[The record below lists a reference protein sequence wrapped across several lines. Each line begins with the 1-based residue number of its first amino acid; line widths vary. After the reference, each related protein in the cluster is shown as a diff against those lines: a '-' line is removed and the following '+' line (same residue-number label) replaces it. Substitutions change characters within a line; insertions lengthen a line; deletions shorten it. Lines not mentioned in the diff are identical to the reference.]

1 MFWGFRKV
9 KKYMSNF
16 EYTVAIRTVGK
27 AGDKYKKELESLHA
41 QTVKPKRILIFLAEG
56 FERPNLQVGY
66 EEYIKVPKG
75 LVHQRAASTQG
86 VDTEFLLI
94 LDDDVY
100 FPENSVEKLHD
111 ELIKQNADCIS
122 PDTFPNQE
130 LSLSSRLIAYF
141 ANGVSS
147 RRNDR
152 WAIKIKRNG
161 AFSFNAQP
169 PKGQSLPTESAAG
182 PALFIRTDV
191 FKAIH
196 YEDEFW
202 VDQFPAGTFYEDQL
216 MFNKIHKNGFRVLL
230 QYDAGI
236 VHLDAGTNNVKQ
248 KTYEKL
254 MYRAMANYVI
264 WYRSCYDLKGIS
276 KGEQF
281 NCSLAYG
288 WRFFI
293 GLLTRVVFSVIH
305 LSPKFTTAFIKGHRK
320 GKSFVKSEEYK
331 HIPNFIIK

>member
-1 MFWGFRKV
+1 
-9 KKYMSNF
+9 MSNF

-56 FERPNLQVGY
+56 FERPNFQVGY
-66 EEYIKVPKG
+66 EEYIIVPKG

-100 FPENSVEKLHD
+100 FPEGSVEKMHE
-111 ELIKQNADCIS
+111 ELMKHHADCIS

-130 LSLSSRLIAYF
+130 LSLSSRLIAFF

-147 RRNDR
+147 RGDDK

-169 PKGQSLPTESAAG
+169 PKGQSLQTESAAG
-182 PALFIRTDV
+182 PALFIKTDV

-216 MFNKIHKNGFRVLL
+216 MFNKIHKNGFKVLL

-236 VHLDAGTNNVKQ
+236 IHLDAGTNNVKQ

-264 WYRSCYDLKGIS
+264 WYRSCYNLTGIS

-281 NCSLAYG
+281 KCSTAYG
-288 WRFFI
+288 WRFFL
-293 GLLTRVVFSVIH
+293 GLLTRLAFSIIH
-305 LSPKFTTAFIKGHRK
+305 LSPKFSTAFIKGHRK

-331 HIPNFIIK
+331 KIPNFIIK

>member
-1 MFWGFRKV
+1 MC
-9 KKYMSNF
+9 NF

-41 QTVKPKRILIFLAEG
+41 QTIKPKRILVFLAEG
-56 FERPNLQVGY
+56 FERPNFQVGY
-66 EEYIKVPKG
+66 EEYIIVQKG
-75 LVHQRAASTQG
+75 LVHQRAASIQG

-100 FPENSVEKLHD
+100 FPEDSVKKLHD
-111 ELIKQNADCIS
+111 EMMKYHADCIS

-130 LSLSSRLIAYF
+130 LSLSSRLIAFF

-147 RRNDR
+147 RKNDNC
-152 WAIKIKRNG
+152 AIKIKRNG
-161 AFSFNAQP
+161 AFSFNAHP
-169 PKGQSLPTESAAG
+169 PKGKSLPTESAAG
-182 PALFIRTDV
+182 PALFIKTDV
-191 FKAIH
+191 FKAIQ
-196 YEDEFW
+196 YEDEYW

-216 MFNKIHKNGFRVLL
+216 MFNKIHKNGFKVLL

-236 VHLDAGTNNVKQ
+236 IHLDAGTNNVKQ

-264 WYRSCYDLKGIS
+264 WYRSCYNLKGIS
-276 KGEQF
+276 KKEQF
-281 NCSLAYG
+281 KCSMAYG
-288 WRFFI
+288 WRFFL
-293 GLLTRVVFSVIH
+293 GLLTRLAFSIIH
-305 LSPKFTTAFIKGHRK
+305 LSPKFTTAFIKGHNK

-331 HIPNFIIK
+331 KIPNFIIK